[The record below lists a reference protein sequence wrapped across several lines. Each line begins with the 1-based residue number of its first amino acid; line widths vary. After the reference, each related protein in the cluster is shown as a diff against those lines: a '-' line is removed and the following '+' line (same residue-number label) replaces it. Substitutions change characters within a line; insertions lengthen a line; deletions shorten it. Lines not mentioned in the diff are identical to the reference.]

1 MTHDT
6 SNEETPA
13 DLLAESR
20 NHTTMIREWQEEI
33 VSSSEYRRML
43 WYHLW
48 ETREYTQIQIAEAC
62 NVTRGVVYKEIKR
75 YKEEQEL

>member
-1 MTHDT
+1 MTT
-6 SNEETPA
+6 EISNEETPA

-48 ETREYTQIQIAEAC
+48 ETR
-62 NVTRGVVYKEIKR
+62 
-75 YKEEQEL
+75 